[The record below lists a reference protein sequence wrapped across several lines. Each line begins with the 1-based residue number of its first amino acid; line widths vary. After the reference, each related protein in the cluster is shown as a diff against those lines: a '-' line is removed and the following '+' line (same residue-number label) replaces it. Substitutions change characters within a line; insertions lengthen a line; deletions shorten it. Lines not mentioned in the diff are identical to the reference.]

1 MKYAVV
7 LALGAAWECV
17 PLPIGGVAIEQHV
30 IIDYVARRMSVV
42 RDATRSVVEMAA
54 PDNIADMIGGSAAT
68 SFVRRGEATV
78 AGRGCAEW
86 QTLDRAPR

>member
-1 MKYAVV
+1 MRQSAVV
-7 LALGAAWECV
+7 
-17 PLPIGGVAIEQHV
+17 PPQPIDPPASGLHV

-42 RDATRSVVEMAA
+42 RDATRSVLEMTV
-54 PDNIADMIGGSAAT
+54 PDDMADMIGGSAAT

-78 AGRGCAEW
+78 AGRVCAEW